1 MTRTK
6 IAGIV
11 NLTPD
16 SFSDGGLY
24 DRPEQALSHIKK
36 MLDEGADIIDIGAES
51 TRPGAKKMTHS
62 EEWQRLAHLPQM
74 IDSVHQ
80 AGKIIS
86 IDTRHPETAK
96 KAIKQGADWINDVS
110 GFEFETMLEVVAD
123 SDCKLVVMH
132 SLGVPADAAVT
143 LPLGCDPLDEINR
156 WAAQKI
162 NELKKRGITK
172 DRMILDPGIGF
183 GKTPQQSLEI
193 LLRVEELKVH
203 RLPLLIG
210 HSRKSFLKLFGEKNA
225 ADRDEATLGFSAFL
239 MNADVDYLR
248 VHNVS
253 RHVTLRNFLPS
264 AA

>member
-6 IAGIV
+6 IAGIL

-24 DRPEQALSHIKK
+24 DRPEHALSHITK
-36 MLDEGADIIDIGAES
+36 MIDEGVDIIDIGAES
-51 TRPGAKKMTHS
+51 TRPAAQKLTHS
-62 EEWQRLAHLPQM
+62 EEWKRLAHLPQM
-74 IDSVHQ
+74 IDIIHQ
-80 AGKIIS
+80 AHTLIS
-86 IDTRHPETAK
+86 IDTCHPETAK
-96 KAIKQGADWINDVS
+96 KAVLQGVDWINDVS
-110 GFEFETMLEVVAD
+110 GFVSDAMIDVVKD

-132 SLGVPADAAVT
+132 SLGVPTDPGTT
-143 LPLGCDPLDEINR
+143 LPLGCDPLDEIGQ
-156 WAAQKI
+156 WASQKI
-162 NELKKRGITK
+162 ADLKKRGIAK
-172 DRMILDPGIGF
+172 DRIILDPGIGF

-193 LLRVEELKVH
+193 LLRVEELKIH
-203 RLPLLIG
+203 RLPILIG
-210 HSRKSFLKLFGEKNA
+210 HSRKSFLSLFTEKTA
-225 ADRDEATLGFSAFL
+225 EDRDEATLGFSAFL